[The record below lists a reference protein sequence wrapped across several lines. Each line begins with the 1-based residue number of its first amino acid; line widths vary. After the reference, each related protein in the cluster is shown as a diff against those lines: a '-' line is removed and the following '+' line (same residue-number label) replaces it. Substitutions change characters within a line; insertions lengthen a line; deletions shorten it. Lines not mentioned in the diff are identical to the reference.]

1 MAGLTRRGFEGQ
13 LFYGTAG
20 STASTQIT
28 NCEDLDYDID
38 PEKAETTERG
48 AGTNV
53 PIKTERV
60 VALGVTITW
69 KMYNKPADTTL
80 AALRAAA
87 STGAAVALRTK
98 SYSSGTGYDGDVTLS
113 CKNSKPLKGM
123 AMFEFTATPT
133 DDEGRSPQLNA

>member
-1 MAGLTRRGFEGQ
+1 MSDLTKRGYQGQ

-20 STASTQIT
+20 TTASTQIT

-60 VALGVTITW
+60 VCLGVTITW
-69 KMYNKPADTTL
+69 KMYMKPADTTL
-80 AALRAAA
+80 AALVAAA
-87 STGAAVALRTK
+87 STGAAVAIRTK
-98 SYSSGTGYDGDVTLS
+98 SYAS
-113 CKNSKPLKGM
+113 
-123 AMFEFTATPT
+123 
-133 DDEGRSPQLNA
+133 